1 MADIR
6 KKFED
11 IMSAAAFAKGG
22 EAEAARQ
29 LLRGKEKALLVIT
42 GRESDRKA
50 FQYALSICK
59 RIGANLEVLD
69 VSASGRANPL
79 LEEFRKEAQ
88 EQSMSLGV
96 VQKDGCIREAVISHT
111 KRRRDIQFVVAE
123 SMNVL
128 DIDCAQE
135 ERKLRNVW
143 KRLACPLVLVS
154 EMEQT

>member
-1 MADIR
+1 MADMR

-11 IMSAAAFAKGG
+11 IMSAASSAKEG
-22 EAEAARQ
+22 EGEAARQ
-29 LLRGKEKALLVIT
+29 MRRGKEKALLVIT

-59 RIGANLEVLD
+59 RIGADLELLD
-69 VSASGRANPL
+69 VSASGGANPI
-79 LEEFRKEAQ
+79 LEEFRKEAR
-88 EQSMSLGV
+88 EQTVSLGV
-96 VQKDGCIREAVISHT
+96 VKKEGCIREAVISHT
-111 KRRRDIQFVVAE
+111 NRRRDIQFVVAE

-135 ERKLRNVW
+135 ERKLRSVW

-154 EMEQT
+154 EVEQT

>member
-1 MADIR
+1 MADMR

-11 IMSAAAFAKGG
+11 IMSAASSAKGG
-22 EAEAARQ
+22 EGEAARQ
-29 LLRGKEKALLVIT
+29 MRRGKEKALLVIT

-59 RIGANLEVLD
+59 RIGADLELLD
-69 VSASGRANPL
+69 VSASGGANPI
-79 LEEFRKEAQ
+79 LEEFRKEAR
-88 EQSMSLGV
+88 EQSVSFGV
-96 VQKDGCIREAVISHT
+96 VKKEGCIREAVISHT

-135 ERKLRNVW
+135 ERKLRSVW

-154 EMEQT
+154 EVEQT